1 MGGLT
6 EYELDFMEG
15 RFSKEHQGLSPFFT
29 RKPYAGTKAEP
40 GMNKSIEEENEENER
55 LSET

>member
-40 GMNKSIEEENEENER
+40 GMNKSIEEEIENNEQD
-55 LSET
+55 SI